1 MFFYFIGG
9 HSVRHRWEALYA
21 DMGQLGRK
29 PIVQAWYFVFGAL
42 LLNYLGQGAYV
53 TRYPDAWNVLF
64 EMVFYQVELLYVPFM
79 ILSILATVIASQAMI
94 SGMYSIVYQR
104 ITTHV
109 LPLSKVDYTSP
120 ELRS

>member
-1 MFFYFIGG
+1 
-9 HSVRHRWEALYA
+9 
-21 DMGQLGRK
+21 
-29 PIVQAWYFVFGAL
+29 
-42 LLNYLGQGAYV
+42 
-53 TRYPDAWNVLF
+53 
-64 EMVFYQVELLYVPFM
+64 MVFYQVELLYVPFM